1 VLGRNRSLA
10 HIRNCGHNRGAAG
23 AACSARVR
31 PQVWEAFAASTQFT
45 RAVVLE
51 AGDPGWHKIQSM
63 FSRVRMW
70 GGSIAVAYVLQAA
83 VTLAAGATV
92 IWLWRSAAFFALKAS
107 ALCCQP
113 CWRRHTATTTT

>member
-1 VLGRNRSLA
+1 
-10 HIRNCGHNRGAAG
+10 
-23 AACSARVR
+23 
-31 PQVWEAFAASTQFT
+31 VWEAFAASTQFT

-83 VTLAAGATV
+83 VTLAVGATV

-113 CWRRHTATTTT
+113 C